1 MSFKPAGVR
10 NAMIIYFSPQC
21 LEYGQLGHPESA
33 ERVENTH
40 KLLVSKNFE
49 IRTPKP
55 CLETDLTLAHE
66 QEYIDRVK
74 TGTLYDLDTPNL
86 PGIYNYSRLA
96 AGSAIQ
102 AMETA
107 LTGQPAFSL
116 MRPPGHHAGI
126 RGPALG
132 TVSLG
137 FCYFNNIA
145 LACKKALKSGAIRKI
160 AILDI
165 DCHHGNGTQEIMLGD
180 KRVIVVSLHRFGFFY
195 PGTGGQSEANCYNYP
210 LNSRISEI
218 DYYSTLTTALAQ
230 VTQFGPDLLA
240 VSAGFDTYKHD
251 PVGGLG
257 LSIES
262 YYKIGRR
269 LKQLNIRL
277 LIILEGGYGRDFPEC
292 VFQFLLGLK

>member
-1 MSFKPAGVR
+1 
-10 NAMIIYFSPQC
+10 MIIYFSPQC
-21 LEYGQLGHPESA
+21 LEYGQRGHPESA
-33 ERVENTH
+33 ERVENTY

-49 IRTPKP
+49 IRTPHP
-55 CLETDLTLAHE
+55 CTITDLLLAHDRE
-66 QEYIDRVK
+66 HINRVK
-74 TGTLYDLDTPNL
+74 NGTLRDLDTPNL
-86 PGIYNYSRLA
+86 PGIYHYSLLA
-96 AGSAIQ
+96 AGSAIE

-126 RGPALG
+126 HGPALG

-145 LACKKALKSGAIRKI
+145 LACKKALESKEARKV

-165 DCHHGNGTQEIMLGD
+165 DCHHGNGTQEIMLND
-180 KRVIVVSLHRFGFFY
+180 TRVIVVSLHRFGFFY
-195 PGTGGQSEANCYNYP
+195 PGTGGQSESNCYNYP
-210 LNSRISEI
+210 LNSRTLETE
-218 DYYSTLTTALAQ
+218 YFSTLMSALTQ
-230 VTQFGPDLLA
+230 VTQFNPDLLA
-240 VSAGFDTYKHD
+240 VSAGFDTYMHD

-269 LKQLNIRL
+269 LKQLNKRL
-277 LIILEGGYGRDFPEC
+277 FIILEGGYGRDFPEC

>member
-1 MSFKPAGVR
+1 
-10 NAMIIYFSPQC
+10 MIIYFSPQC
-21 LEYGQLGHPESA
+21 LEYGQRGHPESA
-33 ERVENTH
+33 ERVENTY
-40 KLLVSKNFE
+40 KLLVSKKFE
-49 IRTPKP
+49 IHSPHL
-55 CLETDLTLAHE
+55 CSETDLLLAHDRTH
-66 QEYIDRVK
+66 IDRVK
-74 TGTLYDLDTPNL
+74 NGDLHDMDTPNL
-86 PGIYNYSRLA
+86 PGIYHFSRLA
-96 AGSAIQ
+96 VGSAIA

-107 LTGQPAFSL
+107 LSGQFSFSL

-126 RGPALG
+126 HGPALG

-145 LACKKALKSGAIRKI
+145 IACKKALESKKIRKI

-180 KRVIVVSLHRFGFFY
+180 NRVIVVSLHRYGFFY
-195 PGTGGQSEANCYNYP
+195 PGTGGNSEANCYNYP
-210 LNSRISEI
+210 LNSRQGETE
-218 DYYSTLTTALAQ
+218 YFSTLTTAITQ
-230 VTQFGPDLLA
+230 VTQFNPDLIA

-269 LKQLNIRL
+269 LKQLNRQMFIV
-277 LIILEGGYGRDFPEC
+277 LEGGYGRDFPEC
-292 VFQFLLGLK
+292 VYQFLLGLR